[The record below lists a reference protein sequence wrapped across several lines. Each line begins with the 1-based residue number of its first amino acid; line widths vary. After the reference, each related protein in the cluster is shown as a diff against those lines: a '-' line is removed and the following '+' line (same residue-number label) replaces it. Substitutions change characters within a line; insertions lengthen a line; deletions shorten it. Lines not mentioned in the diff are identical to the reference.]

1 MAQLKDCLGSLGGR
15 RLTAS
20 VATHWSTDALFQGS
34 YAYLR
39 TGGGEARKTLARAGT
54 DRIHF
59 AGEATAL
66 DLAQTCGGAYLTGIQ
81 AAQHIEVLLRKT

>member
-1 MAQLKDCLGSLGGR
+1 MAGGSYGRQLSTMPARDAENAVMAQLKDCLGSLGGR

-39 TGGGEARKTLARAGT
+39 TGGGEARKTLAR
-54 DRIHF
+54 
-59 AGEATAL
+59 E
-66 DLAQTCGGAYLTGIQ
+66 YP
-81 AAQHIEVLLRKT
+81 LRRRSDGP